1 MLENFTRTDLLI
13 KGKKI
18 LVIGDVIKDTYY
30 SGPSDRIS
38 PEAPVP
44 IVKIQNGSYRLGGAG
59 NVAKNTK
66 ALDIETHV
74 LTLTG
79 YDSNSKDLEKAL
91 KQEKIKSFFVR
102 NKSYK
107 TPEKVRILS
116 QNQQLI
122 RLDFEND
129 YENAMELKKSS
140 QQLLEKYQELL
151 KKHKYELVL
160 ISDYKKGTLFDCQKF
175 IKIANRFKIPTIVDP
190 KGSNFDIYQG
200 TDILKP
206 NLQEF
211 YNVVGVVQSDSTILE
226 RALWLI
232 KRLKI
237 KKGIVLT
244 KGAKGISY
252 IGKNGEFF
260 TTPVSSSREVFDVTG
275 AGDTVLAA
283 LAGWF
288 SGRNVFDYK
297 NCLEFASISAG
308 ISVSKIGTYA
318 PVVSEIFQE
327 MNIPEQKKN
336 FHILE
341 TNKVKKLLSK
351 NILLSKIKE
360 YREQSK
366 TIVFTNGCFDVIHA
380 GHVKLLKSAKA
391 YGDLLIVGL
400 NDDKSIATLKG
411 ENRPYHS
418 MRDRINVL
426 EQMECVDHI
435 VAFSATTPLELIKT
449 IKPNVLIKGGEYQ
462 LKNIIGSSFVKSY
475 GGDVKTIKMHKKLSS
490 TDASTYL

>member
-1 MLENFTRTDLLI
+1 MYLKSTYLREIELVRDNADPGSSQIKNLPEWNLDDLYSSENDKNLTIDLKWLDKECTKFENDFKNAI
-13 KGKKI
+13 DQKK
-18 LVIGDVIKDTYY
+18 T
-30 SGPSDRIS
+30 S
-38 PEAPVP
+38 
-44 IVKIQNGSYRLGGAG
+44 
-59 NVAKNTK
+59 
-66 ALDIETHV
+66 
-74 LTLTG
+74 
-79 YDSNSKDLEKAL
+79 
-91 KQEKIKSFFVR
+91 
-102 NKSYK
+102 
-107 TPEKVRILS
+107 
-116 QNQQLI
+116 QQLI
-122 RLDFEND
+122 
-129 YENAMELKKSS
+129 K
-140 QQLLEKYQELL
+140 KYQEII

-160 ISDYKKGTLFDCQKF
+160 ISDYKKGTLFDCQQF
-175 IKIANRFKIPTIVDP
+175 IKIANKFKIPTIVDP

-211 YNVVGVVQSDSTILE
+211 YNVVGVVHGDRNILE
-226 RALWLI
+226 KALCLI
-232 KRLKI
+232 KKLKL

-252 IGKNGEFF
+252 IGKNGEYF

-297 NCLEFASISAG
+297 RCLEFASISAG

-318 PVVSEIFQE
+318 PVVSEVFQE
-327 MNIPEQKKN
+327 INIPEQEKN
-336 FHILE
+336 LHIVE

-360 YREQSK
+360 YKEQSK

-380 GHVKLLKSAKA
+380 GHIKLLKSAKT

-400 NDDKSIATLKG
+400 NNDKSIATLKG

-435 VAFSATTPLELIKT
+435 VTFNATTPLELIKK
-449 IKPNVLIKGGEYQ
+449 IKPNVLVKGGEYQ
-462 LKNIIGSSFVKSY
+462 PEKIVGSSFVKSY
-475 GGDVKTIKMHKKLSS
+475 GGSVKTIKMHKKLST

>member
-1 MLENFTRTDLLI
+1 MH
-13 KGKKI
+13 G
-18 LVIGDVIKDTYY
+18 
-30 SGPSDRIS
+30 
-38 PEAPVP
+38 
-44 IVKIQNGSYRLGGAG
+44 
-59 NVAKNTK
+59 
-66 ALDIETHV
+66 
-74 LTLTG
+74 
-79 YDSNSKDLEKAL
+79 DSN
-91 KQEKIKSFFVR
+91 
-102 NKSYK
+102 
-107 TPEKVRILS
+107 
-116 QNQQLI
+116 
-122 RLDFEND
+122 
-129 YENAMELKKSS
+129 
-140 QQLLEKYQELL
+140 
-151 KKHKYELVL
+151 
-160 ISDYKKGTLFDCQKF
+160 
-175 IKIANRFKIPTIVDP
+175 
-190 KGSNFDIYQG
+190 
-200 TDILKP
+200 
-206 NLQEF
+206 
-211 YNVVGVVQSDSTILE
+211 ILE
-226 RALWLI
+226 RALCLI

-252 IGKNGEFF
+252 IGKNGEYF

-275 AGDTVLAA
+275 AGDTVLAS

-297 NCLEFASISAG
+297 SCLEFASFSAG

-327 MNIPEQKKN
+327 MNILEQEKN
-336 FHILE
+336 LHILE

-380 GHVKLLKSAKA
+380 GHIKLLKSAKT

-400 NDDKSIATLKG
+400 NNDKSIAALKG

-435 VAFSATTPLELIKT
+435 VTFNATTPLELIKK
-449 IKPNVLIKGGEYQ
+449 IKPNVLVKGGEYQ
-462 LKNIIGSSFVKSY
+462 PEKIVGSSFVKSY
-475 GGDVKTIKMHKKLSS
+475 GGSVKTIKMHKKLST